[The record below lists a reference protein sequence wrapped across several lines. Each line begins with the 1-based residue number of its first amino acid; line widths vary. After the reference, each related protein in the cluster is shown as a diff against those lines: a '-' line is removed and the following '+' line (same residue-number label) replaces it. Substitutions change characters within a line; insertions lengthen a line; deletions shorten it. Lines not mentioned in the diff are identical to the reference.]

1 VARRSPAQRQLK
13 LQLDELEQKMH
24 QLKVLY
30 NKYFMGFDAVEP
42 VRERDEIKRRVRDI
56 IQKRVT
62 NNTLRF
68 KFQQLRARSVSLD
81 TWITRNMV
89 QIERGTHP
97 KMKFRADAK
106 QRSAGTDPNAAAA
119 DRLEAQRQVRAREN
133 EREGTM
139 RELFKDYVSARKKC
153 GQDADMDYRQVRAAL
168 RNQARTIQTKESCK
182 DVKFKVKVKGGK
194 ASITAIP
201 IR

>member
-1 VARRSPAQRQLK
+1 VKVARRSPAQRQLK

-97 KMKFRADAK
+97 KMKFRTNLAERRRAESGANRGLANVRFDQEKKEDQALKKVFDA
-106 QRSAGTDPNAAAA
+106 
-119 DRLEAQRQVRAREN
+119 
-133 EREGTM
+133 
-139 RELFKDYVSARKKC
+139 YVSARGKV
-153 GQDADMDYRQVRAAL
+153 GQSTDIPYEKVRETLRKQVREVKS
-168 RNQARTIQTKESCK
+168 RYRCQA
-182 DVKFKVKVKGGK
+182 VKFKVTVEDGKVKLK
-194 ASITAIP
+194 AIP
-201 IR
+201 RR